1 VEAATLVEQ
10 SAAHGT
16 DKNKKRI
23 FAEIPQSGGKIF
35 C

>member
-1 VEAATLVEQ
+1 VGAATPEGQ
-10 SAAHGT
+10 ATAHGT

-35 C
+35 N

>member
-1 VEAATLVEQ
+1 VGAAALVRQ
-10 SAAHGT
+10 AAAHGT

>member
-1 VEAATLVEQ
+1 LA
-10 SAAHGT
+10 AAHGT

-23 FAEIPQSGGKIF
+23 FAEIPQYGGNIF